1 MNGGWREPWTYVGMN
16 ISYVGL
22 KGAGRMCA
30 YFVRAERNK
39 YGWAW
44 RREERRERSW
54 ETDEART
61 CRPWQSFDC
70 ILVVLGNYETS
81 AWRCWNDGG
90 GGGGGDH
97 GDVCNCYTAGTGP
110 GFLVIKW
117 SQTTSPPPGHSW
129 WLNDMACKALEIMLN
144 KSYYNYYCGH
154 QGPGYSCSPSWPHLS
169 RKYILNTNIL
179 ITIMLTSINV
189 CGGSI
194 FLANSIKPI

>member
-1 MNGGWREPWTYVGMN
+1 MNVCGNEYF
-16 ISYVGL
+16 ISRTKRG
-22 KGAGRMCA
+22 
-30 YFVRAERNK
+30 RAEVCSFCK
-39 YGWAW
+39 
-44 RREERRERSW
+44 SW
-54 ETDEART
+54 EKQIWMSMEKGRKTGKKLGNRWGKDLQALAKHL
-61 CRPWQSFDC
+61 DC
-70 ILVVLGNYETS
+70 ILVVSGNYETS

-97 GDVCNCYTAGTGP
+97 GEVCKCYTAGTRP

-129 WLNDMACKALEIMLN
+129 WLNDMACKALDIMLN
-144 KSYYNYYCGH
+144 KSYYNYYCDH
-154 QGPGYSCSPSWPHLS
+154 QGPGYLCSPSWPHLS
-169 RKYILNTNIL
+169 PKYILNTNIL